1 MYYTTYDTF
10 KLEPRP
16 SIHARCWV
24 LGDYVLCNEFKNYA
38 MRRLFKEH
46 VDFSIL
52 FGSAI
57 SSGDVEHVCSSTAPD
72 SKLRQFYM
80 NCLADRFTN
89 IKMLRG
95 ATADWDKILQN
106 HPKTRS
112 DVYSKMRYPKT
123 IHMKEMEE
131 YLEGT
136 ENKQESDLRMDVGLA
151 GLAIGEAANKPA
163 ETTGDGDL
171 VKVSD
176 SACYQG
182 NDTSMRQPSSI
193 RAFPELIEC

>member
-1 MYYTTYDTF
+1 
-10 KLEPRP
+10 
-16 SIHARCWV
+16 
-24 LGDYVLCNEFKNYA
+24 
-38 MRRLFKEH
+38 
-46 VDFSIL
+46 
-52 FGSAI
+52 
-57 SSGDVEHVCSSTAPD
+57 
-72 SKLRQFYM
+72 
-80 NCLADRFTN
+80 
-89 IKMLRG
+89 MLRG

-171 VKVSD
+171 VK
-176 SACYQG
+176 
-182 NDTSMRQPSSI
+182 
-193 RAFPELIEC
+193 